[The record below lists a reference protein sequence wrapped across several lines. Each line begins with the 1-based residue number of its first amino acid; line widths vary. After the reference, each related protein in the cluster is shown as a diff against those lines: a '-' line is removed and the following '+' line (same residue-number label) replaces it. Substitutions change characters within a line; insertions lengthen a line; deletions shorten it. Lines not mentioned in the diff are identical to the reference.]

1 MFVHHTETKT
11 QKNNAEQKASK
22 SLSESVSSRALFYE
36 VTKHYGIYFS
46 RIYTS
51 WRSCSSRSSGR
62 GEVWNSN
69 IQINHL
75 NQKIVALGARKNYL
89 FICLFAC
96 LFFYLFVFFFIY
108 LFVYLFHLRLE
119 NSKRIATFNIETLFS
134 RNNLRH

>member
-1 MFVHHTETKT
+1 MFDTIQRRKLEKR
-11 QKNNAEQKASK
+11 QKDKAGQKASK

-51 WRSCSSRSSGR
+51 WRSCSSRSSDR
-62 GEVWNSN
+62 GEMWNSN
-69 IQINHL
+69 IQINYL
-75 NQKIVALGARKNYL
+75 NQKIVALGLGK
-89 FICLFAC
+89 I
-96 LFFYLFVFFFIY
+96 IY
-108 LFVYLFHLRLE
+108 LFVCLLVCLFIYLFHLRLE